1 MRHFPIF
8 LELSGRRVAVSGAGP
23 VAVPKLRLLLK
34 TDSNIAVYGRLPAPQ
49 VREWATDGRVELFER
64 EIESADVDGAALLYC
79 ANDDPDSDS
88 RAAAMGKQ
96 AGALVNIVDNLDD
109 SEFITP
115 AIVDRDPVVVA
126 IGTEGAAPVLARKLK
141 SDFELQLPTSL
152 GPLAEAGRAFR
163 STAARLQPG
172 RGRREFWAAFFERE
186 GPEAYEK
193 GGFPAAIRCLG
204 RLFRDAER
212 RPRRAGMTAF
222 VGVGPG
228 DPALMTLQASRFVDG
243 ADVIVHDASIPESV
257 LEMARREAEFV
268 DIGRSAGSEHSAEQ
282 VGAMVAKLT
291 AGGRQ
296 VARLVLGGLGEHPG
310 VEREIAAVRNA
321 GVELDLANGLPSFAG
336 PTEATVPPANAAAA
350 LRNGI
355 RHQPAGPGVRR
366 GAPARVPTEPHTRQ
380 DAAGRATA
388 DGRACEAA

>member
-8 LELSGRRVAVSGAGP
+8 LELSGRRVAVSGAGSA
-23 VAVPKLRLLLK
+23 AVPKLRLLLK
-34 TDSNIAVYGRLPAPQ
+34 TDSNISVYGRRPAPL
-49 VREWATDGRVELFER
+49 VREWAAEGRLELFER
-64 EIESADVDGAALLYC
+64 EIGPADVDGAALLYC

-96 AGALVNIVDNLDD
+96 AGALVNVVDNLED

-115 AIVDRDPVVVA
+115 AIIDRDPVVIA

-141 SDFELQLPTSL
+141 SDFEPQLPMSL

-163 STAARLQPG
+163 DTAARLRPG
-172 RGRREFWAAFFERE
+172 RDRREFWAAFFERE
-186 GPEAYEK
+186 GPEAYET

-212 RPRRAGMTAF
+212 RPRRAGIAAF

-243 ADVIVHDASIPESV
+243 ADVIVHDASIPEPV

-268 DIGRSAGSEHSAEQ
+268 DIGRNAGSARSAEQ
-282 VGAMVAKLT
+282 VGAMIAKLT
-291 AGGRQ
+291 AGGRK
-296 VARLVLGGLGEHPG
+296 VARLMLGGLEEHPDVG
-310 VEREIAAVRNA
+310 REIAAVRDA
-321 GVELDLANGLPSFAG
+321 GVELDLADGLPSLAD
-336 PTEATVPPANAAAA
+336 PAEANVSPANVAAA

-355 RHQPAGPGVRR
+355 RHQLAGPGIRR
-366 GAPARVPTEPHTRQ
+366 GAPARARQ
-380 DAAGRATA
+380 DAAVRATA

>member
-34 TDSNIAVYGRLPAPQ
+34 TDSNIAVYGHRPAPL
-49 VREWATDGRVELFER
+49 VRDWAAEGRLELFER
-64 EIESADVDGAALLYC
+64 EIEPADADGAALLYC

-88 RAAAMGKQ
+88 RAAAMGKH
-96 AGALVNIVDNLDD
+96 AGALVNVVDNLVD

-115 AIVDRDPVVVA
+115 AIIDRDPVVIA

-141 SDFELQLPTSL
+141 SDLELQLPMSL

-163 STAARLQPG
+163 NTAARLRPG
-172 RGRREFWAAFFERE
+172 RDRREFWAAFFERE

-212 RPRRAGMTAF
+212 RPRRAGIAAF

-243 ADVIVHDASIPESV
+243 ADVIVHDASIPEPV

-268 DIGRSAGSEHSAEQ
+268 DIGRSAGCARSAEQ
-282 VGAMVAKLT
+282 VGAMIAKLT
-291 AGGRQ
+291 AGGRK
-296 VARLVLGGLGEHPG
+296 VARLMLGGLGEHPDVG
-310 VEREIAAVRNA
+310 REIATVRDA
-321 GVELDLANGLPSFAG
+321 GVELDLADGLPSLAD
-336 PTEATVPPANAAAA
+336 PAEANISPASAAAA
-350 LRNGI
+350 LRTGI
-355 RHQPAGPGVRR
+355 RHQPAGPGIRR
-366 GAPARVPTEPHTRQ
+366 GASARVLTELHPRQ
-380 DAAGRATA
+380 DAAVRAAA
-388 DGRACEAA
+388 DGRVCEAA

>member
-23 VAVPKLRLLLK
+23 VAVPKLRLLQK
-34 TDSNIAVYGRLPAPQ
+34 TDSNIAAYGRRPVPQ
-49 VREWATDGRVELFER
+49 VREWAADGRLELFER
-64 EIESADVDGAALLYC
+64 EIEPADVDGAALLYC

-88 RAAAMGKQ
+88 RAASMGKQ
-96 AGALVNIVDNLDD
+96 AGALVNIVDNLED

-152 GPLAEAGRAFR
+152 GPLAEAARAFR
-163 STAARLQPG
+163 NTAASLRPG
-172 RGRREFWAAFFERE
+172 RARREFWAAFFERE

-193 GGFPAAIRCLG
+193 GGFPAAMRCLG
-204 RLFRDAER
+204 SLFRDADR
-212 RPRRAGMTAF
+212 RPRRAGIAAF

-257 LEMARREAEFV
+257 LELARREAEFV
-268 DIGRSAGSEHSAEQ
+268 DIGRSAGFAHSAEQ
-282 VGAMVAKLT
+282 VGAMVAELT
-291 AGGRQ
+291 AGGCQ
-296 VARLVLGGLGEHPG
+296 VARLMLGGINEHPD
-310 VEREIAAVRNA
+310 VAREIAAVRDA
-321 GVELDLANGLPSFAG
+321 GVELDIADGLPSAAE
-336 PTEATVPPANAAAA
+336 PVDVNVAPANGAVV
-350 LRNGI
+350 LQNGI
-355 RHQPAGPGVRR
+355 RHRRSGSCIRR
-366 GAPARVPTEPHTRQ
+366 GLPARVPTEPPQRQ
-380 DAAGRATA
+380 EAMAQATA

>member
-8 LELSGRRVAVSGAGP
+8 LELSGRRVAVSGSGP

-34 TDSNIAVYGRLPAPQ
+34 TASKIAVYGRRPEPL
-49 VREWATDGRVELFER
+49 VREWAAEGRLELFER
-64 EIESADVDGAALLYC
+64 EIEPADADGAALLYC
-79 ANDDPDSDS
+79 ANGDPDSDS

-96 AGALVNIVDNLDD
+96 AGALVNIVDNLED

-115 AIVDRDPVVVA
+115 AIIDRDPVVVA

-172 RGRREFWAAFFERE
+172 RGRREFWAAFFERD
-186 GPEAYEK
+186 GPKAYAK

-212 RPRRAGMTAF
+212 RPRRAGIVAF

-268 DIGRSAGSEHSAEQ
+268 DIGRGPGSAHSAEQ

-296 VARLVLGGLGEHPG
+296 VARLMLGRLEEHPDAG
-310 VEREIAAVRNA
+310 REITAVREA
-321 GVELDLANGLPSFAG
+321 GVEFDTANGLPSFAESA
-336 PTEATVPPANAAAA
+336 EAQLPLANAAVA

-355 RHQPAGPGVRR
+355 RHQLAGSGIRR
-366 GAPARVPTEPHTRQ
+366 GAPARVPAEFARQ
-380 DAAGRATA
+380 DGTGRGTA
-388 DGRACEAA
+388 DERVCEAA

>member
-8 LELSGRRVAVSGAGP
+8 LELSGRRVAVSGTGP

-34 TDSNIAVYGRLPAPQ
+34 TDSNIAAYGMRPAPL
-49 VREWATDGRVELFER
+49 VREWAAEGRLELFER
-64 EIESADVDGAALLYC
+64 EIEPADVDGAALLYC

-96 AGALVNIVDNLDD
+96 ASALVNIVDNLED

-152 GPLAEAGRAFR
+152 GPLAEAARAFR
-163 STAARLQPG
+163 STAARLRPG

-193 GGFPAAIRCLG
+193 GGLPAAMRCLG
-204 RLFRDAER
+204 SLFRDAER
-212 RPRRAGMTAF
+212 RPRSAGSASF

-257 LEMARREAEFV
+257 LELARREAEFV
-268 DIGRSAGSEHSAEQ
+268 DIGRSAGSAHSAEQ

-296 VARLVLGGLGEHPG
+296 VARLVLGGLGEHSDIG
-310 VEREIAAVRNA
+310 REIAAVRDA
-321 GVELDLANGLPSFAG
+321 GVETGLADGLPSFAG
-336 PTEATVPPANAAAA
+336 LAEANVPPANAAVA
-350 LRNGI
+350 LPHI
-355 RHQPAGPGVRR
+355 VRHQPAGSGIRR
-366 GAPARVPTEPHTRQ
+366 GAPTRIPMEPRQ
-380 DAAGRATA
+380 RQEATGRATA